1 VNVLINAYYFYTVVV
16 SLIKLLN
23 PRMRNFLL
31 LMFVLFVASYNVNA
45 QTTIPTALKVTGK
58 VADVATGKPIEY
70 ASVVLLK
77 QADSTMVTGAYTT
90 PAGAFTLNNIIPGI
104 YVLRITFMG
113 YEKLEKAIRV
123 VAGKNAFAGTL
134 RLNPAGKVLNAV
146 EIKAEKPAFSMQIDR
161 QVFDAGNMINAE
173 GGTGTDILKN
183 IPSVDVDIDDNIT
196 LRGKSVTIYVDG
208 KPSPFG
214 DAKTALQMIPAESID
229 RVEVINNPSAKFEAN
244 GSGGIINI
252 VLKKDKAIG
261 YNVMFNAGGATR
273 GEANGSLNASLRMKR
288 FNFFGNYNGRYEN
301 LSGSGLS
308 SRHNLV
314 ADSSNTTYFSQASKN
329 ENHNSNNGGRFGFDY
344 FMDDHNTFTISQGLN
359 FNQSDNEDNI
369 LLNYLDV
376 KKDTLRYG
384 NRNNS
389 SNNHNNNVNTN
400 LSYKHTFDKENQ
412 ELTAYMS
419 YSGNKANNNSDYN
432 TQYYYTGVDTLP
444 NANKQ
449 SNTSKNSNRF
459 WNMQSD
465 FTSPFGKKG
474 KVEAGVKATLRHIDN
489 NYIASLFDWSVKDYT
504 VSPVLS
510 NQYNYEEDI
519 YGAYINVANAIG
531 NLGYQVGVR
540 AEQSYLKGYSV
551 TRDTTVN
558 NRFFN
563 LFPSVFLKYNMPK
576 NQNQSLVFNYSTRID
591 RPNFDQLLPYI
602 NNSDPQNI
610 RTGNPELQPALSHK
624 FEVSYSV
631 YYPKTNNYLSTST
644 YYAQTNDN
652 IDRISTLDTVSG
664 VTTTRPMNLATQQN
678 IGGNLSYSLNLTK
691 RWKVWANLNLEY
703 NRLTSI
709 TVNNENLSYGLNGN
723 TQFRLPG
730 RFSVELGGH
739 FRSPRIQ
746 PQGTFK
752 AMNGMDLGLRKEF
765 LKTRALVVAVNVADI
780 LNTQQFSSHY
790 ETSTFIQDYDRKR
803 ATRFIRLNV
812 RYRFGKMDP
821 NLFKKKKPQPD
832 EEEKKEEE
840 KKEEE
845 KPKENG
851 RL

>member
-1 VNVLINAYYFYTVVV
+1 
-16 SLIKLLN
+16 
-23 PRMRNFLL
+23 MRNFFS
-31 LMFVLFVASYNVNA
+31 LMVVLFVASYNVNA
-45 QTTIPTALKVTGK
+45 QTPIPASLKITGK
-58 VADVATGKPIEY
+58 VADIATGKPIEY

-77 QADSTMVTGAYTT
+77 QADSSMVTGAYTT
-90 PAGAFTLNNIIPGI
+90 PTGTFSLNNITPGI
-104 YVLRITFMG
+104 YVVRITFMG
-113 YEKLEKAIRV
+113 YEKLEKAVRV
-123 VAGKNAFAGTL
+123 TEGKNTFAGTL
-134 RLNPAGKVLNAV
+134 RLQPAGKVLNAV

-261 YNVMFNAGGATR
+261 YNVMFNVGGATR
-273 GEANGSLNASLRMKR
+273 GEGFGSANASLRIKR
-288 FNFFGNYNGRYEN
+288 FNFFGNYNGRYEQVN
-301 LSGSGLS
+301 GSGNS
-308 SRHNLV
+308 VRRNLV
-314 ADSSNTTYFSQASKN
+314 ADSSDTWFFSQKSKN
-329 ENHNSNNGGRFGFDY
+329 ENRNTNNGARFGFDY
-344 FMDDHNTFTISQGLN
+344 FMDDHNTFTLSQGLN
-359 FNQSDNEDNI
+359 YNHSENEDNI
-369 LLNYLDV
+369 LLNYMDQ
-376 KKDTLRYG
+376 KMQSLRNG
-384 NRNNS
+384 ERVNNS
-389 SNNHNNNVNTN
+389 YNRSNNKNTN
-400 LSYKHTFDKENQ
+400 LSYKHTFDKQNQ
-412 ELTAYMS
+412 ELTAYIS
-419 YSGNKANNNSDYN
+419 YSGNNSSSGSSYN
-432 TQYYYTGVDTLP
+432 TQYHIASVDTLP
-444 NANKQ
+444 NADRQRNKG
-449 SNTSKNSNRF
+449 KNGNRF
-459 WNMQSD
+459 WNIQSD
-465 FTSPFGKKG
+465 YTSPLGKKG
-474 KVEAGVKATLRHIDN
+474 KLEAGVKATMRHIDN
-489 NYIASLFDWSVKDYT
+489 DYLATLFNWEADDYL
-504 VSPVLS
+504 VSPTLS
-510 NQYNYEEDI
+510 NKYNYEEDI
-519 YGAYINVANAIG
+519 YAGYVNFANAFG

-540 AEQSYLKGYSV
+540 AEQSQLKGYSF
-551 TRDTTVN
+551 TKDTTVN

-602 NNSDPQNI
+602 NNADPQNI

-644 YYAQTNDN
+644 YFAQTNDN
-652 IDRISTLDTVSG
+652 IDRISTLDTISG
-664 VTTTRPMNLATQQN
+664 VTTTKPMNLATQQN
-678 IGGNLSYSLNLTK
+678 MGGNVSYSLNLTK
-691 RWKVWANLNLEY
+691 WWKVWANLNVEY
-703 NRLTSI
+703 SKLTSI
-709 TVNNENLSYGLNGN
+709 AVNNENFSYGLNGN

-752 AMNGMDLGLRKEF
+752 AMNGIDLGIRKE
-765 LKTRALVVAVNVADI
+765 LLERKLVVA
-780 LNTQQFSSHY
+780 LNISDLLNSQQFSSHY
-790 ETSTFIQDYDRKR
+790 ETNTFIQDYERKR
-803 ATRFIRLNV
+803 ATRFIRLNI

-821 NLFKKKKPQPD
+821 NLFKKKKPQE
-832 EEEKKEEE
+832 EEEKQ
-840 KKEEE
+840 EEE
-845 KPKENG
+845 KPREGAG

>member
-1 VNVLINAYYFYTVVV
+1 
-16 SLIKLLN
+16 
-23 PRMRNFLL
+23 MRNFFS
-31 LMFVLFVASYNVNA
+31 LMVVLFVASYNVNA
-45 QTTIPTALKVTGK
+45 QTPIPTSLKVTGK
-58 VADVATGKPIEY
+58 VADIVTGKPIEY

-77 QADSTMVTGAYTT
+77 QVDSSMVTGAYTT
-90 PAGAFTLNNIIPGI
+90 PTGTFSLNNITPGI
-104 YVLRITFMG
+104 YVVRITFMG
-113 YEKLEKAIRV
+113 YEKLEKAVRV
-123 VAGKNAFAGTL
+123 TEGKNTLAGTL
-134 RLNPAGKVLNAV
+134 RLQPAGKVLNAV

-261 YNVMFNAGGATR
+261 YNVMFNVGGATR
-273 GEANGSLNASLRMKR
+273 GEGFGSANASLRMKR
-288 FNFFGNYNGRYEN
+288 FNFFANYNGRYEQVN
-301 LSGSGLS
+301 GSGKS
-308 SRHNLV
+308 FRQNLI
-314 ADSSNTTYFSQASKN
+314 ADSSDTWYFSQISKN
-329 ENHNSNNGGRFGFDY
+329 ENRNTNNGGRFGFDY
-344 FMDDHNTFTISQGLN
+344 FMDDHNTFTLSQGLN
-359 FNQSDNEDNI
+359 YNHSQNEDNI
-369 LLNYLDV
+369 LLNYMDQ
-376 KKDTLRYG
+376 KMESLRNG
-384 NRNNS
+384 ERANNS
-389 SNNHNNNVNTN
+389 YNRGNNKNTN
-400 LSYKHTFDKENQ
+400 LSYKHTFDKPNQ
-412 ELTAYMS
+412 ELTAYIS
-419 YSGNKANNNSDYN
+419 YSGNNSSSGSNYN
-432 TQYYYTGVDTLP
+432 TQYHIASVDTLP
-444 NANKQ
+444 NADKQ
-449 SNTSKNSNRF
+449 SNKGKNGNRF
-459 WNMQSD
+459 WNLQSD
-465 FTSPFGKKG
+465 YTSPLGKKG
-474 KVEAGVKATLRHIDN
+474 KLEAGVKATMRHIDN
-489 NYIASLFDWSVKDYT
+489 NYVATLFDWDEKDY
-504 VSPVLS
+504 VISPTLS
-510 NQYNYEEDI
+510 NKYDYEEDI
-519 YGAYINVANAIG
+519 YAGYLNFANAIG

-540 AEQSYLKGYSV
+540 AEQSQLKGYSF
-551 TRDTTVN
+551 TKDTTVN

-631 YYPKTNNYLSTST
+631 YYPKSNNYLSTST
-644 YYAQTNDN
+644 YFAQTNDN
-652 IDRISTLDTVSG
+652 IDRISTLDTISG
-664 VTTTRPMNLATQQN
+664 VTTTKPMNLATQQN
-678 IGGNLSYSLNLTK
+678 MGGNVSYSLNLTK
-691 RWKVWANLNLEY
+691 WWKVWANLNVEY
-703 NRLTSI
+703 SKLTSI
-709 TVNNENLSYGLNGN
+709 AVNNENFSYGLNGN

-730 RFSVELGGH
+730 KFSMELGGH

-752 AMNGMDLGLRKEF
+752 AMNGIDLGVRKE
-765 LKTRALVVAVNVADI
+765 LLNKSLVVALNISDL

-790 ETSTFIQDYDRKR
+790 ETNTFIQDYDRKR

-821 NLFKKKKPQPD
+821 NLFKKKKPQE
-832 EEEKKEEE
+832 EEEKQ
-840 KKEEE
+840 EEE
-845 KPKENG
+845 KPREGAG

>member
-1 VNVLINAYYFYTVVV
+1 
-16 SLIKLLN
+16 
-23 PRMRNFLL
+23 MRNFFS
-31 LMFVLFVASYNVNA
+31 LMVVLFVASYNVNA
-45 QTTIPTALKVTGK
+45 QTPIPTSLKVTGK
-58 VADVATGKPIEY
+58 VADIVTGKPIEY

-77 QADSTMVTGAYTT
+77 QVDSSMVTGAYTT
-90 PAGAFTLNNIIPGI
+90 PTGTFSLNNITPGI
-104 YVLRITFMG
+104 YVVRITFMG
-113 YEKLEKAIRV
+113 YEKLEKAVRV
-123 VAGKNAFAGTL
+123 TEGKNTLAGTL
-134 RLNPAGKVLNAV
+134 RLQPAGKVLNAV

-261 YNVMFNAGGATR
+261 YNVMFNVGGATR
-273 GEANGSLNASLRMKR
+273 GEGFGSANASLRMKR
-288 FNFFGNYNGRYEN
+288 FNFFANYNGRYEQVN
-301 LSGSGLS
+301 GSGKS
-308 SRHNLV
+308 FRQNLI
-314 ADSSNTTYFSQASKN
+314 ADSSDTWYFSQISKN
-329 ENHNSNNGGRFGFDY
+329 ENRNTNNGGRFGFDY
-344 FMDDHNTFTISQGLN
+344 FMDDHNTFTLSQGLN
-359 FNQSDNEDNI
+359 YNHSQNEDNI
-369 LLNYLDV
+369 LLNYMDQ
-376 KKDTLRYG
+376 KMESLRNG
-384 NRNNS
+384 ERANNS
-389 SNNHNNNVNTN
+389 YNRGNNKNTN
-400 LSYKHTFDKENQ
+400 LSYKHTFDKPNQ
-412 ELTAYMS
+412 ELTAYIS
-419 YSGNKANNNSDYN
+419 YSGNNSSSGSNYN
-432 TQYYYTGVDTLP
+432 TQYHIASVDTLP
-444 NANKQ
+444 NADKQ
-449 SNTSKNSNRF
+449 SNKGKNGNRF
-459 WNMQSD
+459 WNLQSD
-465 FTSPFGKKG
+465 YTSPLGKKG
-474 KVEAGVKATLRHIDN
+474 KLEAGVKATMRHIDN
-489 NYIASLFDWSVKDYT
+489 NYVATLFDWDEKDY
-504 VSPVLS
+504 VISPTLS
-510 NQYNYEEDI
+510 NKYDYEEDI
-519 YGAYINVANAIG
+519 YAGYLNFANAIG

-540 AEQSYLKGYSV
+540 AEQSQLKGYSF
-551 TRDTTVN
+551 TKDTTVN

-631 YYPKTNNYLSTST
+631 YYPKSNNYLSTST
-644 YYAQTNDN
+644 YFAQTNDN
-652 IDRISTLDTVSG
+652 IDRISTLDTISG
-664 VTTTRPMNLATQQN
+664 VTTTKPMNLATQQN
-678 IGGNLSYSLNLTK
+678 MGGNVSYSLNLTK
-691 RWKVWANLNLEY
+691 WWKVWANLNVEY
-703 NRLTSI
+703 SKLTSI
-709 TVNNENLSYGLNGN
+709 AVNNENFSYGLNGN

-730 RFSVELGGH
+730 KFSVELGGH

-752 AMNGMDLGLRKEF
+752 AMNGIDLGVRKE
-765 LKTRALVVAVNVADI
+765 LLNKSLVVALNISDL

-790 ETSTFIQDYDRKR
+790 ETNTFIQDYDRKR

-821 NLFKKKKPQPD
+821 NLFKKKKPQE
-832 EEEKKEEE
+832 EEEKQ
-840 KKEEE
+840 EEE
-845 KPKENG
+845 KPREGAG

>member
-1 VNVLINAYYFYTVVV
+1 
-16 SLIKLLN
+16 
-23 PRMRNFLL
+23 MRNFFS
-31 LMFVLFVASYNVNA
+31 LMVVLFVASYNVNA
-45 QTTIPTALKVTGK
+45 QTPIPTSLKVTGK
-58 VADVATGKPIEY
+58 VADIVTGKPIEY

-77 QADSTMVTGAYTT
+77 QVDSSMVTGAYTT
-90 PAGAFTLNNIIPGI
+90 PTGTFSLNNITPGI
-104 YVLRITFMG
+104 YVVRITFMG
-113 YEKLEKAIRV
+113 YEKLEKAVRV
-123 VAGKNAFAGTL
+123 TEGKNTLAGTL
-134 RLNPAGKVLNAV
+134 RLQPAGKVLNAV

-261 YNVMFNAGGATR
+261 YNVMFNVGGATR
-273 GEANGSLNASLRMKR
+273 GEGFGSANASLRMKR
-288 FNFFGNYNGRYEN
+288 FNFFANYNGRYEQVN
-301 LSGSGLS
+301 GSGKS
-308 SRHNLV
+308 FRQNLI
-314 ADSSNTTYFSQASKN
+314 ADSSDTWYFSQISKN
-329 ENHNSNNGGRFGFDY
+329 ENRNTNNGGRFGFDY
-344 FMDDHNTFTISQGLN
+344 FMDDHNTFTLSQGLN
-359 FNQSDNEDNI
+359 YNYSQNEDNI
-369 LLNYLDV
+369 LLNYMDQ
-376 KKDTLRYG
+376 KMESLRNG
-384 NRNNS
+384 ERANNS
-389 SNNHNNNVNTN
+389 YNRGNNKNTN
-400 LSYKHTFDKENQ
+400 LSYKHTFDKPNQ
-412 ELTAYMS
+412 ELTAYIS
-419 YSGNKANNNSDYN
+419 YSGNNSSSGSNYN
-432 TQYYYTGVDTLP
+432 TQYHIASVDTLP
-444 NANKQ
+444 NADKQ
-449 SNTSKNSNRF
+449 SNKGKNGNRF
-459 WNMQSD
+459 WNLQSD
-465 FTSPFGKKG
+465 YTSPLGKKG
-474 KVEAGVKATLRHIDN
+474 KLEAGVKATMRHIDN
-489 NYIASLFDWSVKDYT
+489 NYVATLFDWDEKDY
-504 VSPVLS
+504 VISPTLS
-510 NQYNYEEDI
+510 NKYDYEEDI
-519 YGAYINVANAIG
+519 YAGYLNFANAIG

-540 AEQSYLKGYSV
+540 AEQSQLKGYSF
-551 TRDTTVN
+551 TKDTTVN

-563 LFPSVFLKYNMPK
+563 LFPSIFLKYNMPK

-631 YYPKTNNYLSTST
+631 YYPKSNNYLSTST
-644 YYAQTNDN
+644 YFAQTNDN
-652 IDRISTLDTVSG
+652 IDRISTLDTISG
-664 VTTTRPMNLATQQN
+664 VTTTKPMNLATQQN
-678 IGGNLSYSLNLTK
+678 MGGNVSYSLNLTK
-691 RWKVWANLNLEY
+691 WWKVWANLNVEY
-703 NRLTSI
+703 SKLTSI
-709 TVNNENLSYGLNGN
+709 AVNNENFSYGLNGN

-730 RFSVELGGH
+730 KFSVELGGH

-752 AMNGMDLGLRKEF
+752 AMNGIDLGVRKE
-765 LKTRALVVAVNVADI
+765 LLNKSLVVALNISDL

-790 ETSTFIQDYDRKR
+790 ETNTFIQDYDRKR

-821 NLFKKKKPQPD
+821 NLFKKKKPQE
-832 EEEKKEEE
+832 EEEKQ
-840 KKEEE
+840 EEE
-845 KPKENG
+845 KPREGAG

>member
-1 VNVLINAYYFYTVVV
+1 
-16 SLIKLLN
+16 
-23 PRMRNFLL
+23 MRSFLL

-90 PAGAFTLNNIIPGI
+90 PAGGFTLNNVVPGI

-123 VAGKNAFAGTL
+123 VAGKNTFAGTM

-314 ADSSNTTYFSQASKN
+314 ADSSNTSYFSQASKN

-384 NRNNS
+384 NRSNS

-400 LSYKHTFDKENQ
+400 LSYKHTFGKENQ
-412 ELTAYMS
+412 ELTAYVS

-504 VSPVLS
+504 ISPILS

-691 RWKVWANLNLEY
+691 WWKVWANLNLEY
-703 NRLTSI
+703 NKLTSI
-709 TVNNENLSYGLNGN
+709 TVNNENFSYGLNGN

-752 AMNGMDLGLRKEF
+752 AMNGMDLGIRKEF

-790 ETSTFIQDYDRKR
+790 ETGTFIQDYDRKR

>member
-1 VNVLINAYYFYTVVV
+1 
-16 SLIKLLN
+16 
-23 PRMRNFLL
+23 MRNFFS
-31 LMFVLFVASYNVNA
+31 LMVVLFVASYNVNA
-45 QTTIPTALKVTGK
+45 QTPIPASLKITGK
-58 VADVATGKPIEY
+58 VADIVTGKPIEY

-77 QADSTMVTGAYTT
+77 QADSSMVTGAYTT
-90 PAGAFTLNNIIPGI
+90 PTGTFSLNNITPGI
-104 YVLRITFMG
+104 YVVRITFMG
-113 YEKLEKAIRV
+113 YEKLEKAVRV
-123 VAGKNAFAGTL
+123 TEGKNTLAGTL
-134 RLNPAGKVLNAV
+134 RLQPAGKVLNAV

-261 YNVMFNAGGATR
+261 YNVMFNVGGATR
-273 GEANGSLNASLRMKR
+273 GEGFGSANASLRIKR
-288 FNFFGNYNGRYEN
+288 FNFFGNYNGRYEQVN
-301 LSGSGLS
+301 GSGNS
-308 SRHNLV
+308 VRQNLV
-314 ADSSNTTYFSQASKN
+314 ADSSDTWFFSQKSKN
-329 ENHNSNNGGRFGFDY
+329 ENRNTNNGARFGFDF
-344 FMDDHNTFTISQGLN
+344 FMDDHNTFTLSQGLN
-359 FNQSDNEDNI
+359 FNHSENEDNI
-369 LLNYLDV
+369 LLNYMDQ
-376 KKDTLRYG
+376 KMESLRNG
-384 NRNNS
+384 ERANNS
-389 SNNHNNNVNTN
+389 YNRSNNKNTN
-400 LSYKHTFDKENQ
+400 LSYKHTFDKPNQ
-412 ELTAYMS
+412 ELTAYIS
-419 YSGNKANNNSDYN
+419 YSGNNSSSGSSYN
-432 TQYYYTGVDTLP
+432 TQYHIASVDTLP
-444 NANKQ
+444 NADRQRNKG
-449 SNTSKNSNRF
+449 KNGNRF

-465 FTSPFGKKG
+465 YTSPLGKKG
-474 KVEAGVKATLRHIDN
+474 KLEAGVKATMRHIDN
-489 NYIASLFDWSVKDYT
+489 DYLATLFNWDADDYL
-504 VSPVLS
+504 VSPALS
-510 NQYNYEEDI
+510 NKYNYEEDI
-519 YGAYINVANAIG
+519 YAGYVNFANAFG

-540 AEQSYLKGYSV
+540 AEQSQLKGYSF
-551 TRDTTVN
+551 TKDTTVN

-644 YYAQTNDN
+644 YFAQTNDN
-652 IDRISTLDTVSG
+652 IDRISTLDTISG
-664 VTTTRPMNLATQQN
+664 VTTTKPMNLATQQN
-678 IGGNLSYSLNLTK
+678 MGGNVSYSLNLTK
-691 RWKVWANLNLEY
+691 WWKVWANLNVEY
-703 NRLTSI
+703 SKLTSI
-709 TVNNENLSYGLNGN
+709 AVNNENFSYGLNGN

-752 AMNGMDLGLRKEF
+752 AMNGIDLGIRKE
-765 LKTRALVVAVNVADI
+765 LLERKLVVA
-780 LNTQQFSSHY
+780 LNISDLLNSQQFSSHY
-790 ETSTFIQDYDRKR
+790 ETNTFIQDYERKR
-803 ATRFIRLNV
+803 ATRFIRLNI

-821 NLFKKKKPQPD
+821 NLFKKKKPQQE
-832 EEEKKEEE
+832 EEEKQ
-840 KKEEE
+840 EEE
-845 KPKENG
+845 KPKEGTG

>member
-1 VNVLINAYYFYTVVV
+1 
-16 SLIKLLN
+16 
-23 PRMRNFLL
+23 MRNFFS
-31 LMFVLFVASYNVNA
+31 LMVVLFVASYNVNA
-45 QTTIPTALKVTGK
+45 QTPIPASLKITGK
-58 VADVATGKPIEY
+58 VADIATGKPIEY

-77 QADSTMVTGAYTT
+77 QADSSMVTGAYTT
-90 PAGAFTLNNIIPGI
+90 PTGTFSLNNITPGI
-104 YVLRITFMG
+104 YVVRVTFMG
-113 YEKLEKAIRV
+113 YEKLEKAVRV
-123 VAGKNAFAGTL
+123 TEGKNTFAGTL
-134 RLNPAGKVLNAV
+134 RLQPAGKVLNAV

-273 GEANGSLNASLRMKR
+273 GEGFGSANASLRIKR
-288 FNFFGNYNGRYEN
+288 FNFFGNYNGRYEQVN
-301 LSGSGLS
+301 GSGNS
-308 SRHNLV
+308 VRRNLV
-314 ADSSNTTYFSQASKN
+314 ADSSDTWFFSQKSKN
-329 ENHNSNNGGRFGFDY
+329 ENRNTNNGARFGFDY
-344 FMDDHNTFTISQGLN
+344 FMDDHNTFTLSQGLN
-359 FNQSDNEDNI
+359 YNHSENEDNI
-369 LLNYLDV
+369 LLNYMDQ
-376 KKDTLRYG
+376 KMQSLRNG
-384 NRNNS
+384 ERVNNS
-389 SNNHNNNVNTN
+389 YNRSNNKNTN
-400 LSYKHTFDKENQ
+400 LSYKHTFDKQNQ
-412 ELTAYMS
+412 ELTAYIS
-419 YSGNKANNNSDYN
+419 YSGNNSSSGSSYN
-432 TQYYYTGVDTLP
+432 TQYHIASVDTLP
-444 NANKQ
+444 NADRQRNKG
-449 SNTSKNSNRF
+449 KNGNRF
-459 WNMQSD
+459 WNIQSD
-465 FTSPFGKKG
+465 YTSPLGKKG
-474 KVEAGVKATLRHIDN
+474 KLEAGVKATMRHIDN
-489 NYIASLFDWSVKDYT
+489 DYLATLFNWEADDYL
-504 VSPVLS
+504 VSPTLS
-510 NQYNYEEDI
+510 NKYNYEEDI
-519 YGAYINVANAIG
+519 YAGYVNFANAFG

-540 AEQSYLKGYSV
+540 AEQSQLKGYSF
-551 TRDTTVN
+551 TKDTTVN

-644 YYAQTNDN
+644 YFAQTNDN
-652 IDRISTLDTVSG
+652 IDRISTLDTISG
-664 VTTTRPMNLATQQN
+664 VTTTKPMNLATQQN
-678 IGGNLSYSLNLTK
+678 MGGNVSYSLNLTK
-691 RWKVWANLNLEY
+691 WWKVWANLNVEY
-703 NRLTSI
+703 SKLTSI
-709 TVNNENLSYGLNGN
+709 AVNNENFSYGLNGN

-752 AMNGMDLGLRKEF
+752 AMNGIDLGIRKE
-765 LKTRALVVAVNVADI
+765 LLERKLVVA
-780 LNTQQFSSHY
+780 LNISDLLNSQQFSSHY
-790 ETSTFIQDYDRKR
+790 ETNTFIQDYERKR
-803 ATRFIRLNV
+803 ATRFIRLNI

-821 NLFKKKKPQPD
+821 NLFKKKKPQE
-832 EEEKKEEE
+832 EEEKQ
-840 KKEEE
+840 EEE
-845 KPKENG
+845 KPREGAG

>member
-1 VNVLINAYYFYTVVV
+1 
-16 SLIKLLN
+16 
-23 PRMRNFLL
+23 MRNFLS
-31 LMFVLFVASYNVNA
+31 LMFVLFVMSYNVYA
-45 QTTIPTALKVTGK
+45 QTTIPAALKVTGK
-58 VADVATGKPIEY
+58 VADVVTGKPVEY
-70 ASVVLLK
+70 ASVVLLR
-77 QADSTMVTGAYTT
+77 QADSSMVTGAYTT
-90 PAGAFTLNNIIPGI
+90 PTGSFTLNNIIPGI

-123 VAGKNAFAGTL
+123 TAGKNTLAGTL
-134 RLNPAGKVLNAV
+134 RLHSAGKVLNAV

-273 GEANGSLNASLRMKR
+273 GEANGSINASLRMKR
-288 FNFFGNYNGRYEN
+288 FNFFGNYNTRYEHVN
-301 LSGSGLS
+301 GSGLS
-308 SRHNLV
+308 SRQNLV
-314 ADSSNTTYFSQASKN
+314 ADSSNTSFFSQASKN
-329 ENHNSNNGGRFGFDY
+329 ENNNGNNGARFGFDY

-359 FNQSDNEDNI
+359 YSRSDNEDNI
-369 LLNYLDV
+369 HLNYMDG
-376 KKDTLRYG
+376 KRETLRFG
-384 NRNNS
+384 DRNNNSNNHS
-389 SNNHNNNVNTN
+389 SNNNTN
-400 LSYKHTFDKENQ
+400 LNYKHTFGKESQ
-412 ELTAYMS
+412 ELTAYVS
-419 YSGNKANNNSDYN
+419 YSGNKSNGNSSYH
-432 TQYYYTGVDTLP
+432 TQYHYKGVDTLP
-444 NANKQ
+444 NADKQ
-449 SNTSKNSNRF
+449 SNTSKNGNRF
-459 WNMQSD
+459 WNIQSD
-465 FTSPFGKKG
+465 YTSPIGKKG
-474 KVEAGVKATLRHIDN
+474 KLEAGVKATLRHIDN
-489 NYIASLFDWSVKDYT
+489 NYIASLYNWTAADYI
-504 VSPVLS
+504 VSPTLS

-519 YGAYINVANAIG
+519 LGGYLNFANAIG

-540 AEQSYLKGYSV
+540 AEQSYLKGYSF

-631 YYPKTNNYLSTST
+631 YYPKSNNYLSTST

-664 VTTTRPMNLATQQN
+664 VTTTKPMNLATQQN
-678 IGGNLSYSLNLTK
+678 IGGNVSYSLNLTK
-691 RWKVWANLNLEY
+691 WWKVWANLNLEY
-703 NRLTSI
+703 NKLTSI
-709 TVNNENLSYGLNGN
+709 TVNNENFSYGLNGN

-730 RFSVELGGH
+730 RFSIELGGH

-746 PQGTFK
+746 PQGTFR
-752 AMNGMDLGLRKEF
+752 AMNGMDLGIRKEF
-765 LKTRALVVAVNVADI
+765 MKTKALVVALNVSDI
-780 LNTQQFSSHY
+780 LNTQQFNSHY
-790 ETSTFIQDYDRKR
+790 ETATFIQDYDRKR
-803 ATRFIRLNV
+803 VTRFIRLNV

-821 NLFKKKKPQPD
+821 NLFKKKKSSE
-832 EEEKKEEE
+832 EEEKKEED
-840 KKEEE
+840 
-845 KPKENG
+845 KPKEGTG